1 MGPGEVGLRHIL
13 SSLLRC
19 ALLIIAVSVLTFC
32 LAEAS
37 PIDPLYAYFDAH
49 FTASDEQMALLAA
62 KWGLNEPAPVRFLKW
77 GQSLLQGD
85 FGYSWSFQRPV
96 LTIILR
102 GVQNSLLLLLS
113 AWIISGIL
121 GFVCGVAAALFRER
135 APDRIICLFCYLL
148 ASTPAFWLGII
159 MLLLFSVGLGWF
171 PIGLSAPIGMTAA
184 EASLLERLRHMA
196 LPALTLSVTGIS
208 TIALHTR
215 EKMIETLD
223 SDYVLFAR
231 ARGENKGQIFGRH
244 GLRNIL
250 LPAVTLQF
258 ASINEIFGGSVL
270 VENVFTYA
278 GLGSITVAAGV
289 KGDIPLLMG
298 ITIVSSIIV
307 FLGNL
312 AANLLYPIIDPRIG
326 EHYDQ

>member
-1 MGPGEVGLRHIL
+1 LRYIL

-19 ALLIIAVSVLTFC
+19 LLLIIAVSALTFA

-37 PIDPLYAYFDAH
+37 PIDPINAYFDAH
-49 FTASDEQMALLAA
+49 FTASDAQRALLAT
-62 KWGLNEPAPVRFLKW
+62 KWGLDDPPPLRFLKW
-77 GQSLLQGD
+77 GKSLLGGD

-102 GVQNSLLLLLS
+102 GVQNSLLLLVG
-113 AWIISGIL
+113 AWILSGIL
-121 GFVCGVAAALFRER
+121 GFICGVAAALFRER
-135 APDRIICLFCYLL
+135 APDRIICALCYLF

-159 MLLLFSVGLGWF
+159 ALLLFSVSLGWF
-171 PIGLSAPIGMTAA
+171 PIGLSAPIGLTAA
-184 EASLLERLRHMA
+184 EATLFERLYHMT

-208 TIALHTR
+208 SIALHTR
-215 EKMIETLD
+215 EKMIETLE

-231 ARGENKGQIFGRH
+231 ARGESAWGIFKRH

-289 KGDIPLLMG
+289 KGDVPLLMG

-312 AANLLYPIIDPRIG
+312 AANLLYPAIDPRIR
-326 EHYDQ
+326 ENYDT

>member
-1 MGPGEVGLRHIL
+1 LRYIL

-19 ALLIIAVSVLTFC
+19 VLLIVAVSALTFC

-37 PIDPLYAYFDAH
+37 PIDPVDAYFDAH
-49 FTASDEQMALLAA
+49 FIASDEQRALLAA
-62 KWGLNEPAPVRFLKW
+62 KWGLDDPAPLRLLKW
-77 GQSLLQGD
+77 GRSLLGGD
-85 FGYSWSFQRPV
+85 FGYSWTFQRPV

-113 AWIISGIL
+113 AWILSGIL
-121 GFVCGVAAALFRER
+121 GFICGVAAATFREA
-135 APDRIICLFCYLL
+135 APDRIICLLCYLF

-159 MLLLFSVGLGWF
+159 ALLLFSVTLGWF
-171 PIGLSAPIGMTAA
+171 PIGLSAPIGLTAA
-184 EASLLERLRHMA
+184 EATWLERLYHMA

-215 EKMIETLD
+215 EKMIEVLD
-223 SDYVLFAR
+223 SDYALFAR
-231 ARGENKGQIFGRH
+231 ARGESKWEIFKRH

-278 GLGSITVAAGV
+278 GLGSVTVTAGV

-298 ITIVSSIIV
+298 VTIVSSVIV

-312 AANLLYPIIDPRIG
+312 TANLLYPLIDPRIR
-326 EHYDQ
+326 ENYDT